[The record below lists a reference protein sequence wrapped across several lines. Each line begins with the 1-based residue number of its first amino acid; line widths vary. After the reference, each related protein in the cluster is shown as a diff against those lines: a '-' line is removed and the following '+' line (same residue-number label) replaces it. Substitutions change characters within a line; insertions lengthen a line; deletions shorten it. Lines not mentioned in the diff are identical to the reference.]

1 MISWA
6 GANQPLYVQRESGHP
21 SCHDADKMLYPPCMC
36 TQLPLQMHAARQTFL
51 YRSALHDRFGTS
63 LAQAIRRSRYQLYFL
78 MLCSMGG
85 RTLNVAYAEPKG
97 ADQVPTQQVKVSE
110 SCWPH

>member
-1 MISWA
+1 
-6 GANQPLYVQRESGHP
+6 
-21 SCHDADKMLYPPCMC
+21 
-36 TQLPLQMHAARQTFL
+36 
-51 YRSALHDRFGTS
+51 
-63 LAQAIRRSRYQLYFL
+63 